1 MVKLLLWATFG
12 LCFLKLCEAQTQFN
26 ISCRYAGVFHVEKNR
41 RYSLMREDAIV
52 LCRALNSTLP
62 TMEQMEKAYKL
73 GFETCRYGFIE
84 DKIVLPRIN
93 PYHLCAANYTGIYI
107 LSSNTTQHFDTYC
120 YNASETRDK
129 ACEPIQKLDL
139 RFDNSS
145 LADENQIVIDN
156 ADGSRYTDGVKNP
169 DPTPAG
175 YDNTAGSGS
184 SHDTSTMNHDDLSLD
199 FSGAGKKEYTST
211 DPGDENMPMGTTASS
226 IPMGPKDFPGKD
238 SSDPYK
244 QHPTSSTVDL
254 YRIEPQEPSVPSQW
268 SPIHW
273 SWSHQHPQEQ
283 EPTQASGDKDLDDSY
298 PEEETEDPFSSDYVS
313 GWDDEYKEKSP
324 SITTMDSQNAIFL
337 KNTTQSH
344 WRPAYIEDKENK
356 PTSSSKDVDSHG
368 DAKQVDSTQDP
379 LLHNVHL
386 GWDEQESNTRNS
398 TVDTV
403 KPTLFHE
410 VESGHSSSAAEDS
423 SEEEPTQDPLF
434 LGVHPGRNVIDHSL
448 NATNDNVLPGITPP
462 TKSEHSST
470 VIASKEKEPEDSTQD
485 PLFHGVHPGRTVVD
499 HSLSN
504 VTKDNVL
511 SGTSPPSESEHFS
524 TAEDSSEGARL
535 EGSTPS
541 SLSPFE
547 SGWDN
552 KDKYPANTTGDSMLH
567 GLIPP
572 NMSEHEENET
582 SHSAAV
588 TSIDGSLREHSTQ
601 VPPSVVDHLGG
612 STEEKYPT
620 KTIEKNVL
628 FDLTPSS
635 ESKREDQA
643 TQRDVTSKPEAS
655 TQGSLWHDIPPEW
668 GNGNE
673 SSTTTPK
680 DGVLP
685 GIVPPRERDHKN
697 DSSYTVNSTIII
709 TDVVST
715 DESSTQDS
723 LTPAHKP
730 GWGPEGKHPISTSR
744 KNVSHET
751 TPPNGKKE
759 GAVTSTPEASTQEP
773 LWHAIPPEWG
783 NGNEYSTSTPK
794 DVALPGVTPL
804 RERDHK
810 NDTSHTAVFFTDAK
824 PEDTTQDSLTPA
836 HKPGWGP
843 EAKPSPSTSREHVS
857 HETAP
862 PNGNEEGSESS
873 HTGTT
878 VTSRPEASTRESI
891 WHNIPPERG
900 NGNEYSTATSKD
912 VALPGVT
919 PPKDRDH
926 KNDTSHTV
934 VDSTDGSKYETST
947 QEPLTPGRDKED
959 IYPTKNTRPAVIPN
973 LFPEIE
979 RDPGRKRTPPTTSF
993 TTNRSGRRRPHIGA
1007 MDATSF
1013 PGQSTTIAVISQPRS
1028 AKIPE
1033 WLIIVAALVALI
1045 LILAVCIAVNSRR
1058 RCGQKKKLVINNG
1071 KGAVEDKKIGGL
1083 NGEASKS
1090 QEMVHLVHKEQ
1101 SNDRTEPY
1109 EFLTSDE
1116 TQNQEADM
1124 KTGV

>member
-1 MVKLLLWATFG
+1 MVKFLLWATFG

-41 RYSLMREDAIV
+41 RYSLMREDAVV

-93 PYHLCAANYTGIYI
+93 PYHLCAANYTGIYV
-107 LSSNTTQHFDTYC
+107 LSSNTTQPYDTYC

-139 RFDNSS
+139 SFDNSS
-145 LADENQIVIDN
+145 LADQNQIVIDN

-169 DPTPAG
+169 DPTPPV
-175 YDNTAGSGS
+175 YDNTVGSGS
-184 SHDTSTMNHDDLSLD
+184 SQDTTTHDDPSLD

-211 DPGDENMPMGTTASS
+211 GPGDENTSMGTTASS

-244 QHPTSSTVDL
+244 QHPTSS
-254 YRIEPQEPSVPSQW
+254 
-268 SPIHW
+268 
-273 SWSHQHPQEQ
+273 
-283 EPTQASGDKDLDDSY
+283 
-298 PEEETEDPFSSDYVS
+298 
-313 GWDDEYKEKSP
+313 
-324 SITTMDSQNAIFL
+324 N
-337 KNTTQSH
+337 
-344 WRPAYIEDKENK
+344 
-356 PTSSSKDVDSHG
+356 VDSHG
-368 DAKQVDSTQDP
+368 DAKQIDSTQDP

-386 GWDEQESNTRNS
+386 GWDKQESNTRNS

-423 SEEEPTQDPLF
+423 SEEKPTQDPLS
-434 LGVHPGRNVIDHSL
+434 LGLHPGRNVVDHSL
-448 NATNDNVLPGITPP
+448 NSTNDTVLPGITPP

-470 VIASKEKEPEDSTQD
+470 VIASKEKEPEDSTED
-485 PLFHGVHPGRTVVD
+485 PLFHGIHPGRNVVD

-511 SGTSPPSESEHFS
+511 SRISPPSESEHSS
-524 TAEDSSEGARL
+524 TAEDSSEGDKL

-547 SGWDN
+547 SGWDS
-552 KDKYPANTTGDSMLH
+552 KDTYPANTTGDSMLH

-572 NMSEHEENET
+572 NMSKHEENET

-588 TSIDGSLREHSTQ
+588 TSIDGSLHEHSTQ

-628 FDLTPSS
+628 FDLTPPS
-635 ESKREDQA
+635 ESKREDQ
-643 TQRDVTSKPEAS
+643 TTHRDVTSKPEAS
-655 TQGSLWHDIPPEW
+655 TQGSLWHGIPPER
-668 GNGNE
+668 GTENE
-673 SSTTTPK
+673 YSTTTPK

-685 GIVPPRERDHKN
+685 GIIPPRERDHKN
-697 DSSYTVNSTIII
+697 DTSHTVNSTIII

-730 GWGPEGKHPISTSR
+730 GRGPEAKHPISTSR

-751 TPPNGKKE
+751 TPANGKKE
-759 GAVTSTPEASTQEP
+759 GAVTSKPEASTQDP

-783 NGNEYSTSTPK
+783 NGNEYSTTTPK
-794 DVALPGVTPL
+794 DVALPQVTPP
-804 RERDHK
+804 RERDHN

-843 EAKPSPSTSREHVS
+843 EAKPPTSTSREHVS

-862 PNGNEEGSESS
+862 SNGNEEGIESS
-873 HTGTT
+873 DMGTT
-878 VTSRPEASTRESI
+878 VTSRPEASTQESV
-891 WHNIPPERG
+891 WHNIPPEWG

-912 VALPGVT
+912 VALRGVT

-934 VDSTDGSKYETST
+934 VDSTDGSKYEAST

-959 IYPTKNTRPAVIPN
+959 TYPTKNIRPTVIPN

-979 RDPGRKRTPPTTSF
+979 RDPGRKPTPPATSSTSNRFGRRGSHIGDTDTTSF
-993 TTNRSGRRRPHIGA
+993 PRQTT
-1007 MDATSF
+1007 
-1013 PGQSTTIAVISQPRS
+1013 TTVIISQPRS

-1101 SNDRTEPY
+1101 SNDRTGQY
-1109 EFLTSDE
+1109 DEFLTTDE

>member
-1 MVKLLLWATFG
+1 MVKFLLWATFG

-41 RYSLMREDAIV
+41 RYSLMREDAVV

-93 PYHLCAANYTGIYI
+93 PYHLCAANYTGIYV
-107 LSSNTTQHFDTYC
+107 LSSNTTQPYDTYC

-139 RFDNSS
+139 SFDNSS
-145 LADENQIVIDN
+145 LADQNQIVIDN

-169 DPTPAG
+169 DPTPPV
-175 YDNTAGSGS
+175 YDNTVGSGS
-184 SHDTSTMNHDDLSLD
+184 SQDTTTHDDPSLD

-211 DPGDENMPMGTTASS
+211 GPGDENTSMGTTASS

-254 YRIEPQEPSVPSQW
+254 YRLAPQEASVPSQW

-273 SWSHQHPQEQ
+273 SWSHQHPREQ
-283 EPTQASGDKDLDDSY
+283 EPTQASGADKDLDDSY

-344 WRPAYIEDKENK
+344 WRPVYIEDKENK
-356 PTSSSKDVDSHG
+356 PTFSSNDVDSHG
-368 DAKQVDSTQDP
+368 DAKQIDSTQDP

-386 GWDEQESNTRNS
+386 GWDKQESNTRNS

-423 SEEEPTQDPLF
+423 SEEKPTQDPLS
-434 LGVHPGRNVIDHSL
+434 LGLHPGRNVVDHSL
-448 NATNDNVLPGITPP
+448 NSTNDTVLPGITPP

-470 VIASKEKEPEDSTQD
+470 VIASKEKEPEDSTED
-485 PLFHGVHPGRTVVD
+485 PLFHGIHPGRNVVD

-511 SGTSPPSESEHFS
+511 SRISPPSESEHSS
-524 TAEDSSEGARL
+524 TEDSSEGDKL

-547 SGWDN
+547 SGWDS
-552 KDKYPANTTGDSMLH
+552 KDTYPANTTGDSMLH

-572 NMSEHEENET
+572 NMSKHEENET

-588 TSIDGSLREHSTQ
+588 TSIDGSLHEHSTQ

-628 FDLTPSS
+628 FDLTPPS
-635 ESKREDQA
+635 ESKREDQ
-643 TQRDVTSKPEAS
+643 TTHRDVTSKPEAS
-655 TQGSLWHDIPPEW
+655 TQGSLWHGIPPER
-668 GNGNE
+668 GTENE
-673 SSTTTPK
+673 YSTTTPK

-685 GIVPPRERDHKN
+685 GIIPPRERDHKN
-697 DSSYTVNSTIII
+697 DTSHTVNSTIII

-730 GWGPEGKHPISTSR
+730 GRGPEAKHPISTSR

-751 TPPNGKKE
+751 TPANGKKE
-759 GAVTSTPEASTQEP
+759 GAVTSKPEASTQDP

-783 NGNEYSTSTPK
+783 NGNEYSTTTPK
-794 DVALPGVTPL
+794 DVALPQVTPP
-804 RERDHK
+804 RERDHN

-843 EAKPSPSTSREHVS
+843 EAKPPTSTSREHVS

-862 PNGNEEGSESS
+862 SNGNEEGIESS
-873 HTGTT
+873 DMGTT
-878 VTSRPEASTRESI
+878 VTSRPEASTQESV
-891 WHNIPPERG
+891 WHNIPPEWG

-912 VALPGVT
+912 VALRGVT

-934 VDSTDGSKYETST
+934 VDSTDGSKYEAST

-959 IYPTKNTRPAVIPN
+959 TYPTKNIRPTVIPN

-979 RDPGRKRTPPTTSF
+979 RDPGRKPTPPATSSTSNRFGRRGSHIGDTDTTSF
-993 TTNRSGRRRPHIGA
+993 PRQTT
-1007 MDATSF
+1007 
-1013 PGQSTTIAVISQPRS
+1013 TTVIISQPRS

-1101 SNDRTEPY
+1101 SNDRTGQY
-1109 EFLTSDE
+1109 DEFLTTDE

>member
-62 TMEQMEKAYKL
+62 TMEQMKKAYQL

-93 PYHLCAANYTGIYI
+93 PYHLCAANYTGIYV
-107 LSSNTTQHFDTYC
+107 LSSNTTQPYDTYC

-139 RFDNSS
+139 SFDNSS
-145 LADENQIVIDN
+145 LADQNQIVIDN

-175 YDNTAGSGS
+175 YDNTVGSGS
-184 SHDTSTMNHDDLSLD
+184 SQDTSTMIHDDLALD
-199 FSGAGKKEYTST
+199 FSGAGKKQYTST
-211 DPGDENMPMGTTASS
+211 GPGDENISMGTTASS
-226 IPMGPKDFPGKD
+226 IPMEPKDFPGKD
-238 SSDPYK
+238 SNDPYK

-254 YRIEPQEPSVPSQW
+254 YRIEPQEASVPSQW

-283 EPTQASGDKDLDDSY
+283 EPTQASGADKDLDDSY

-386 GWDEQESNTRNS
+386 GWDKQESSTRNS

-423 SEEEPTQDPLF
+423 SKEEPTQDPLF

-462 TKSEHSST
+462 TKSEHSPT
-470 VIASKEKEPEDSTQD
+470 
-485 PLFHGVHPGRTVVD
+485 
-499 HSLSN
+499 
-504 VTKDNVL
+504 
-511 SGTSPPSESEHFS
+511 
-524 TAEDSSEGARL
+524 
-535 EGSTPS
+535 
-541 SLSPFE
+541 
-547 SGWDN
+547 
-552 KDKYPANTTGDSMLH
+552 
-567 GLIPP
+567 
-572 NMSEHEENET
+572 
-582 SHSAAV
+582 AAV

-601 VPPSVVDHLGG
+601 VSPSVVDHLGG

-628 FDLTPSS
+628 FDLTPPSA
-635 ESKREDQA
+635 SKREDQA
-643 TQRDVTSKPEAS
+643 THRDVTSKSEAS
-655 TQGSLWHDIPPEW
+655 TQGSLWHGIPPEW

-685 GIVPPRERDHKN
+685 GIIPPRERDHKN
-697 DSSYTVNSTIII
+697 DSSHTVNSTIII

-723 LTPAHKP
+723 LTPAHEP
-730 GWGPEGKHPISTSR
+730 GWGPEAKHPISTSR
-744 KNVSHET
+744 KNVSRET

-773 LWHAIPPEWG
+773 LWHAIPPEWD
-783 NGNEYSTSTPK
+783 NGNEYSTTTPK

-810 NDTSHTAVFFTDAK
+810 NDTSHT
-824 PEDTTQDSLTPA
+824 
-836 HKPGWGP
+836 
-843 EAKPSPSTSREHVS
+843 
-857 HETAP
+857 
-862 PNGNEEGSESS
+862 
-873 HTGTT
+873 
-878 VTSRPEASTRESI
+878 
-891 WHNIPPERG
+891 
-900 NGNEYSTATSKD
+900 
-912 VALPGVT
+912 
-919 PPKDRDH
+919 
-926 KNDTSHTV
+926 V
-934 VDSTDGSKYETST
+934 VDSTDGSKYEAST

-959 IYPTKNTRPAVIPN
+959 IYPTKNTRPTVIPN

-979 RDPGRKRTPPTTSF
+979 RDPGRKPTPPTTSS
-993 TTNRSGRRRPHIGA
+993 TTNRSGRRGPHVGV
-1007 MDATSF
+1007 MDVTSF
-1013 PGQSTTIAVISQPRS
+1013 PGQSTTKVVISQPRT
-1028 AKIPE
+1028 AKIPD

-1083 NGEASKS
+1083 NGEASRS

-1101 SNDRTEPY
+1101 SNDRTGQCD
-1109 EFLTSDE
+1109 EFLTTDE
-1116 TQNQEADM
+1116 TQNQEADT

>member
-62 TMEQMEKAYKL
+62 TMEQMKKAYQL

-93 PYHLCAANYTGIYI
+93 PYHLCAANYTGIYV
-107 LSSNTTQHFDTYC
+107 LSSNTTQPYDTYC

-139 RFDNSS
+139 SFDNSS
-145 LADENQIVIDN
+145 LADQNQIVIDN

-175 YDNTAGSGS
+175 YDNTVGSGS
-184 SHDTSTMNHDDLSLD
+184 SQDTSTMIHDDLALD
-199 FSGAGKKEYTST
+199 FSGAGKKQYTST
-211 DPGDENMPMGTTASS
+211 GPGDENISMGTTASS
-226 IPMGPKDFPGKD
+226 IPMEPKDFPGKD
-238 SSDPYK
+238 SNDPYK

-254 YRIEPQEPSVPSQW
+254 YRIEPQEASVPSQW

-283 EPTQASGDKDLDDSY
+283 EPTQASGADKDLDDSY

-386 GWDEQESNTRNS
+386 GWDKQESSTRNS

-410 VESGHSSSAAEDS
+410 VESGHSSSAEDS
-423 SEEEPTQDPLF
+423 SKEEPTQDPLF

-462 TKSEHSST
+462 TKSEHSPT
-470 VIASKEKEPEDSTQD
+470 
-485 PLFHGVHPGRTVVD
+485 
-499 HSLSN
+499 
-504 VTKDNVL
+504 
-511 SGTSPPSESEHFS
+511 
-524 TAEDSSEGARL
+524 
-535 EGSTPS
+535 
-541 SLSPFE
+541 
-547 SGWDN
+547 
-552 KDKYPANTTGDSMLH
+552 
-567 GLIPP
+567 
-572 NMSEHEENET
+572 
-582 SHSAAV
+582 AAV

-601 VPPSVVDHLGG
+601 VSPSVVDHLGG

-628 FDLTPSS
+628 FDLTPPSA
-635 ESKREDQA
+635 SKREDQA
-643 TQRDVTSKPEAS
+643 THRDVTSKSEAS
-655 TQGSLWHDIPPEW
+655 TQGSLWHGIPPEW

-685 GIVPPRERDHKN
+685 GIIPPRERDHKN
-697 DSSYTVNSTIII
+697 DSSHTVNSTIII

-723 LTPAHKP
+723 LTPAHEP
-730 GWGPEGKHPISTSR
+730 GWGPEAKHPISTSR
-744 KNVSHET
+744 KNVSRET

-773 LWHAIPPEWG
+773 LWHAIPPEWD
-783 NGNEYSTSTPK
+783 NGNEYSTTTPK

-836 HKPGWGP
+836 HKPGWEP
-843 EAKPSPSTSREHVS
+843 EAKPPPSTSREHVS

-873 HTGTT
+873 HMGTT
-878 VTSRPEASTRESI
+878 VTSRPEASTQESV

-926 KNDTSHTV
+926 KNDTSYTV
-934 VDSTDGSKYETST
+934 VDSTDGSKYEAST

-959 IYPTKNTRPAVIPN
+959 IYPTKNTRPTVIPN

-979 RDPGRKRTPPTTSF
+979 RDPGRKPTPPTTSS
-993 TTNRSGRRRPHIGA
+993 TTNRSGRRGPHVGV
-1007 MDATSF
+1007 MDVTSF
-1013 PGQSTTIAVISQPRS
+1013 PGQSTTKVVISQPRT
-1028 AKIPE
+1028 AKIPD

-1083 NGEASKS
+1083 NGEASRS

-1101 SNDRTEPY
+1101 SNDRTGQCD
-1109 EFLTSDE
+1109 EFLTTDE
-1116 TQNQEADM
+1116 TQNQEADT

>member
-1 MVKLLLWATFG
+1 MVKFLLWATFG

-41 RYSLMREDAIV
+41 RYSLMREDAVV

-93 PYHLCAANYTGIYI
+93 PYHLCAANYTGIYV
-107 LSSNTTQHFDTYC
+107 LSSNTTQPYDTYC

-139 RFDNSS
+139 SFDNSS
-145 LADENQIVIDN
+145 LADQNQIVIDN

-169 DPTPAG
+169 DPTPPV
-175 YDNTAGSGS
+175 YDNTVGSGS
-184 SHDTSTMNHDDLSLD
+184 SQDTTTHDDPSLD

-211 DPGDENMPMGTTASS
+211 GPGDENTSMGTTASS

-254 YRIEPQEPSVPSQW
+254 YRLAPQEASVPSQW

-273 SWSHQHPQEQ
+273 SWSHQHPREQ
-283 EPTQASGDKDLDDSY
+283 EPTQASGADKDLDDSY

-344 WRPAYIEDKENK
+344 WRPVYIEDKENK
-356 PTSSSKDVDSHG
+356 PTFSSNDVDSHG
-368 DAKQVDSTQDP
+368 DAKQIDSTQDP

-386 GWDEQESNTRNS
+386 GWDKQESNTRNS

-423 SEEEPTQDPLF
+423 SEEKPTQDPLS
-434 LGVHPGRNVIDHSL
+434 LGLHPGRNVVDHSL
-448 NATNDNVLPGITPP
+448 NSTNDTVLPGITPP

-470 VIASKEKEPEDSTQD
+470 
-485 PLFHGVHPGRTVVD
+485 
-499 HSLSN
+499 
-504 VTKDNVL
+504 
-511 SGTSPPSESEHFS
+511 
-524 TAEDSSEGARL
+524 
-535 EGSTPS
+535 
-541 SLSPFE
+541 
-547 SGWDN
+547 
-552 KDKYPANTTGDSMLH
+552 
-567 GLIPP
+567 
-572 NMSEHEENET
+572 
-582 SHSAAV
+582 AAV
-588 TSIDGSLREHSTQ
+588 TSIDGSLHEHSTQ

-628 FDLTPSS
+628 FDLTPPS
-635 ESKREDQA
+635 ESKREDQ
-643 TQRDVTSKPEAS
+643 TTHRDVTSKPEAS
-655 TQGSLWHDIPPEW
+655 TQGSLWHGIPPER
-668 GNGNE
+668 GTENE
-673 SSTTTPK
+673 YSTTTPK

-685 GIVPPRERDHKN
+685 GIIPPRERDHKN
-697 DSSYTVNSTIII
+697 DTSHTVNSTIII

-730 GWGPEGKHPISTSR
+730 GRGPEAKHPISTSR

-751 TPPNGKKE
+751 TPANGKKE
-759 GAVTSTPEASTQEP
+759 GAVTSKPEASTQDP

-783 NGNEYSTSTPK
+783 NGNEYSTTTPK
-794 DVALPGVTPL
+794 DVALPQVTPP
-804 RERDHK
+804 RERDHN

-843 EAKPSPSTSREHVS
+843 EAKPPTSTSREHVS

-862 PNGNEEGSESS
+862 SNGNEEGIESS
-873 HTGTT
+873 DMGTT
-878 VTSRPEASTRESI
+878 VTSRPEASTQESV
-891 WHNIPPERG
+891 WHNIPPEWG

-912 VALPGVT
+912 VALRGVT

-934 VDSTDGSKYETST
+934 VDSTDGSKYEAST

-959 IYPTKNTRPAVIPN
+959 TYPTKNIRPTVIPN

-979 RDPGRKRTPPTTSF
+979 RDPGRKPTPPATSSTSNRFGRRGSHIGDTDTTSF
-993 TTNRSGRRRPHIGA
+993 PRQTT
-1007 MDATSF
+1007 
-1013 PGQSTTIAVISQPRS
+1013 TTVIISQPRS

-1101 SNDRTEPY
+1101 SNDRTGQY
-1109 EFLTSDE
+1109 DEFLTTDE